1 MKKITYVLALLGVLF
16 SSVQS
21 TFAATDSKW
30 ADKWIASVG
39 DAVTSLE
46 GLTDGYYVLRNVGRK
61 TFLCENDDNK
71 LYLWNATNGSDN
83 IANVRTAFVHKN
95 TVMSSVV
102 YVTKN
107 TGTNFYTMQF
117 KSGQYLGAS
126 LPHGGA
132 ASSNATAGNI
142 VISFVSGNQF
152 NFRPDESEWANGN
165 GNGGYSEGSFTGW
178 GTTAPGADGNGAY
191 QFYPVTLEESKEIT
205 LDGN

>member
-107 TGTNFYTMQF
+107 TGTNF
-117 KSGQYLGAS
+117 
-126 LPHGGA
+126 
-132 ASSNATAGNI
+132 
-142 VISFVSGNQF
+142 
-152 NFRPDESEWANGN
+152 
-165 GNGGYSEGSFTGW
+165 
-178 GTTAPGADGNGAY
+178 
-191 QFYPVTLEESKEIT
+191 
-205 LDGN
+205 

>member
-71 LYLWNATNGSDN
+71 LYLGMLRMVAMTLP
-83 IANVRTAFVHKN
+83 
-95 TVMSSVV
+95 MCEQPL
-102 YVTKN
+102 YTK
-107 TGTNFYTMQF
+107 
-117 KSGQYLGAS
+117 
-126 LPHGGA
+126 
-132 ASSNATAGNI
+132 I
-142 VISFVSGNQF
+142 
-152 NFRPDESEWANGN
+152 R
-165 GNGGYSEGSFTGW
+165 
-178 GTTAPGADGNGAY
+178 
-191 QFYPVTLEESKEIT
+191 
-205 LDGN
+205 